1 MAKKVAVIG
10 AGTSGLATIKCCLD
24 EGLEPTCF
32 ERSDDIGGL
41 WRYTEKVEDGRG
53 SIYKSVITNTS
64 KEMMCCSDF
73 PFPEHFPNYL
83 SHTKMLE
90 YQRRYA
96 EHFGLLRCIKFKTLV
111 KNIRKRSDFSST
123 GQWDIV
129 TEKEGK
135 QESTIFD
142 AVFVCNG
149 HFVEPYLPLESFP
162 GIEKFK
168 GRWFHSR
175 EYKTPDGFQNK
186 KVLILGIGNSAADIA
201 TELSHTA
208 SEVFLS
214 TRRGIWVL
222 NRIFGNGYPWD
233 IIHLTRV
240 KNWIRNFLPPAIK
253 KWLEAKSFN
262 RWFNHA
268 NYGLGMHEGDQWKEP
283 IANEEL
289 PSRIISGCLV
299 IKTSIREFTETS
311 AIFDDG
317 SVEKDIDV
325 VILATG
331 YSISF
336 PFLDESVVKVVDN
349 NISLYK
355 SVFLPAL
362 EKPTLAFIGLI
373 LPIAA
378 LMPTAEMQARW
389 ATRVI
394 SGLKKLPPLNEIME
408 DIEKKKKI
416 LIKRFGTTRGCTLL
430 VDYIEY
436 MDEIAAE
443 IDVKPNIL
451 HLFLTDPKLALEV
464 FLGPCT
470 PCQYRLTGPGKWD
483 GARTAILTEWNRIL
497 KPTRTR
503 VAKKLAKSSLSLPLW
518 FLWILALFVSVLVFN
533 FYSQTRQ
540 GKF

>member
-1 MAKKVAVIG
+1 MAKRVAVIG

-64 KEMMCCSDF
+64 KEMMCYSDF
-73 PFPEHFPNYL
+73 PFPDHFPNYL
-83 SHTKMLE
+83 SHTKVLE
-90 YQRRYA
+90 YHRLYA
-96 EHFGLLRCIKFKTLV
+96 EHFGLLRYIKFKTLLKSV
-111 KNIRKRSDFSST
+111 RKRPDFSTT

-162 GIEKFK
+162 GLEKFK
-168 GRWFHSR
+168 GHWFHSR
-175 EYKTPDGFQNK
+175 EYKTPERFKDK

-201 TELSHTA
+201 TELSHIA

-214 TRRGIWVL
+214 TRRGVWVL

-233 IIHLTRV
+233 IVYSTRLKNCVRNSLPTAIV
-240 KNWIRNFLPPAIK
+240 KRIGARNF
-253 KWLEAKSFN
+253 N
-262 RWFNHA
+262 QWFNHA

-289 PSRIISGCLV
+289 PSRIICGCLV
-299 IKTSIREFTETS
+299 IKSSVREFTETS
-311 AIFDDG
+311 VIFDDG
-317 SVEKDIDV
+317 TVEKDIDV

-336 PFLDESVVKVVDN
+336 PFLDESVIKVVDN
-349 NISLYK
+349 KVSLFK
-355 SVFLPAL
+355 SVFPPAL

-394 SGLKKLPPLNEIME
+394 NGLKKLPPLNEIME
-408 DIEKKKKI
+408 DIEKKNKI

-436 MDEIAAE
+436 MDEIASE
-443 IDVKPNIL
+443 IDVKPNIP

-483 GARTAILTEWNRIL
+483 GARTAILTGWDRIL

-503 VAKKLAKSSLSLPLW
+503 VAKKLPKPSLPSLLW
-518 FLWILALFVSVLVFN
+518 FLCFLALFVSLLLFN
-533 FYSQTRQ
+533 F
-540 GKF
+540 